1 MAKPEPMDKL
11 YMQAMEARIRA
22 EYGFILPDGST
33 DPSEFMAEQAREG
46 NGSKRRRGKPG
57 KPYRK
62 NEADADTPVTP
73 LVLNDYHLMCFADA
87 MEQEGIT
94 FVTMTVR
101 ADDVRVEATPAD
113 ATRYLLHLQAK
124 NRELSPTQK
133 AEWMMRGGE
142 LRALLMR
149 SV

>member
-11 YMQAMEARIRA
+11 YARAMEARIRA
-22 EYGFILPDGST
+22 EYGFLLPDGCT
-33 DPSEFMAEQAREG
+33 DPSEFIAEQAREG

-57 KPYRK
+57 KPYSK
-62 NEADADTPVTP
+62 SEADADTPVTP
-73 LVLNDYHLMCFADA
+73 LVLNDYHLRCFADA

-94 FVTMTVR
+94 FLTMTVR

-113 ATRYLLHLQAK
+113 ATRYLLHLQTK
-124 NRELSPTQK
+124 NRELSPAQK
-133 AEWMMRGGE
+133 AEWTMRGSE
-142 LRALLMR
+142 LRALLTR

>member
-1 MAKPEPMDKL
+1 MAKPDPMDKL

-22 EYGFILPDGST
+22 EYGFILPDGCT
-33 DPSEFMAEQAREG
+33 DSSEFMAEQAREG

-62 NEADADTPVTP
+62 SKAHPDAPVTP

-101 ADDVRVEATPAD
+101 ADDVRVEAAPAD

-124 NRELSPTQK
+124 NRDLSPAQK
-133 AEWMMRGGE
+133 AEWTMRGSE

>member
-1 MAKPEPMDKL
+1 MAKTEAMGKL
-11 YMQAMEARIRA
+11 YARAMEARIRA
-22 EYGFILPDGST
+22 EYGFILPDGSA
-33 DPSEFMAEQAREG
+33 DPSEFLAAQAREG

-57 KPYRK
+57 KPNRK
-62 NEADADTPVTP
+62 NEAHPNGPVTP
-73 LVLNDYHLMCFADA
+73 LVLNDYHLICFADA

-124 NRELSPTQK
+124 NRELSPAQK
-133 AEWMMRGGE
+133 AEWTMRGSE
-142 LRALLMR
+142 LRAWLTR

>member
-1 MAKPEPMDKL
+1 MAKPDPMDKL
-11 YMQAMEARIRA
+11 YARAMEQRIRA

-33 DPSEFMAEQAREG
+33 DPSEFIAEQAREG

-57 KPYRK
+57 NPYRK
-62 NEADADTPVTP
+62 NEQHPEAPVTP

-87 MEQEGIT
+87 MEQEGIS
-94 FVTMTVR
+94 FVAMTVR
-101 ADDVRVEATPAD
+101 ADDVLVEASPAD
-113 ATRYLLHLQAK
+113 ATRYLLHLREK

-133 AEWMMRGGE
+133 AEWTMRGGE
-142 LRALLMR
+142 LRALLTR

>member
-1 MAKPEPMDKL
+1 MAQTESMDKL
-11 YMQAMEARIRA
+11 YAQAMEARIRA
-22 EYGFILPDGST
+22 EYGFLLPDGCT
-33 DPSEFMAEQAREG
+33 DPSEFMAEQARKG
-46 NGSKRRRGKPG
+46 NGSKQRRGKPG
-57 KPYRK
+57 KPYRRS
-62 NEADADTPVTP
+62 EADADTPVTP

-113 ATRYLLHLQAK
+113 ATRYLLYLQAK
-124 NRELSPTQK
+124 NRESSPAEK
-133 AEWMMRGGE
+133 ADWTMRGSE
-142 LRALLMR
+142 LRALLTR

>member
-11 YMQAMEARIRA
+11 YARAMEQRIRA
-22 EYGFILPDGST
+22 EYGFIVPDGHT
-33 DPSEFMAEQAREG
+33 KPSEFLAAQAREG

-62 NEADADTPVTP
+62 SEADPGAPVTP
-73 LVLNDYHLMCFADA
+73 LVLNDFHLMCFADA

-94 FVTMTVR
+94 FVAMTVR
-101 ADDVRVEATPAD
+101 ADDVRVEATPTD
-113 ATRYLLHLQAK
+113 ATRYLLHLQTK

-133 AEWMMRGGE
+133 AEWTMRGSE
-142 LRALLMR
+142 LRALLTR